1 MEQLTVKKMMFLIY
15 MIPNERMWNIKIKIV
30 LKNVTTMKVIIKIIW
45 AQEVNNEYNK
55 PCSIKN
61 QYRDQKTNTYKG

>member
-1 MEQLTVKKMMFLIY
+1 MK
-15 MIPNERMWNIKIKIV
+15 
-30 LKNVTTMKVIIKIIW
+30 VTTMKVIIKIIW

-61 QYRDQKTNTYKG
+61 QYRDEKKNKYSQMLNFQHRLTFLI